1 MTRFTLVRAI
11 IAMWQIFLQSV
22 VQFVPI
28 IRIGRVPTLFC
39 EDFVNLFGVDTS
51 SIDKALLLNEGN
63 ARELRAKI
71 KGYGDIDLAPVE
83 RVDVVNL
90 RSELNSIQVKRR
102 EEVTAIQATN
112 DQIAKNNS
120 AVTKKLQ
127 DLKDCMVAIDDAEKT
142 LKSLRER
149 ADGYRALL
157 TTNKMQ
163 PSKNMPPPPDTSD
176 LEKQIDDGIAANV
189 RCEQYQKNM
198 ERDQQRKADQH
209 SLSTIEQSL
218 KNMREE
224 RSKKILE
231 VNQNCPIKGLEF
243 KEDGTFTYQGTS
255 AGMLS
260 GSQVMKL
267 SSELSALYP
276 EGLGLDLIDR
286 AESLGKSIFTFIE
299 RAQKEKKTILAT
311 IVGEKPT
318 KVPENV
324 GVFVVDGGKI
334 KQ

>member
-1 MTRFTLVRAI
+1 M
-11 IAMWQIFLQSV
+11 
-22 VQFVPI
+22 
-28 IRIGRVPTLFC
+28 
-39 EDFVNLFGVDTS
+39 DTS
-51 SIDKALLLNEGN
+51 SIDKALTLNEGN

-71 KGYGDIDLAPVE
+71 KGYGDIDLTPIE
-83 RVDVVNL
+83 RMDVSKL
-90 RSELNSIQVKRR
+90 R
-102 EEVTAIQATN
+102 AM
-112 DQIAKNNS
+112 
-120 AVTKKLQ
+120 LQ
-127 DLKDCMVAIDDAEKT
+127 DLKADWNRACSVIELENEEIQKHNNSIAWKQNERKRFRDTIISLEEQIVELREQLRDVRDNLSKVEE
-142 LKSLRER
+142 SLRVNPPKR
-149 ADGYRALL
+149 RSCLP
-157 TTNKMQ
+157 NK
-163 PSKNMPPPPDTSD
+163 PDTYD

-189 RCEQYQKNM
+189 RHEQYQKNL
-198 ERDQQRKADQH
+198 ERDKQRKADQH
-209 SLSTIEQSL
+209 SLSTIEL
-218 KNMREE
+218 ATKNMREE

-231 VNQNCPIKGLEF
+231 VNQGCPIKGLEF

-324 GVFVVDGGKI
+324 GVFVVENGKI
-334 KQ
+334 K